1 MQRETVG
8 LGRPT
13 HLTRSWLVAIVV
25 LTVAVTPASFA
36 DSNMQA
42 GVILPA
48 DQLEWTPVAE
58 GSPIHVATVWGDRN
72 EGESG
77 FLIKLPAGFEVGV
90 HAHTGDYH
98 GVLIAGTWIHIEED
112 GSGQDQELSP
122 GSYVHQPG
130 KAWHDDWC
138 KAGGADCIILVHQHE
153 KGDFIPKETPAE

>member
-1 MQRETVG
+1 MQRKTVG
-8 LGRPT
+8 SDRPK
-13 HLTRSWLVAIVV
+13 HSKRSWLVAIAVLAVV
-25 LTVAVTPASFA
+25 VAPASFA
-36 DSNMQA
+36 DSQA
-42 GVILPA
+42 GVILSA
-48 DQLEWTPVAE
+48 DQLQWTPVAE
-58 GSPIHVATVWGDRN
+58 GSPIHLAAVSGDRN

-77 FLIKLPAGFEVGV
+77 FLIKLPAGLKVGM
-90 HAHTGDYH
+90 HAHTGHYH